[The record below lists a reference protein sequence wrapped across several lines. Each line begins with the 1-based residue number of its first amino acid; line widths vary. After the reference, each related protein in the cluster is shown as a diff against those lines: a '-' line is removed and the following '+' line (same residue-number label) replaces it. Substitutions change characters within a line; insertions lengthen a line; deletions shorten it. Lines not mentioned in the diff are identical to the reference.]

1 MNIRVLKIRGMYGFS
16 LVSLASLS
24 PSSAHH
30 ATNQAHELTLDGP
43 GWAQDHH
50 LDGPEWARG
59 LHLDGPLWA
68 PDHQF
73 YGPKLGPGKFMV
85 WLPWCLQNYA
95 RWMQRFIC
103 HDCGSVLDEWKQ
115 SWLEFW
121 QNTLLLVVRHI
132 WHLYLSLSLSL
143 SVALYLCL
151 YLSISLSISF
161 FLSLFFCWQADEQ

>member
-1 MNIRVLKIRGMYGFS
+1 MSPGPS
-16 LVSLASLS
+16 LGWPRMGPWPSLGWPMMGPW
-24 PSSAHH
+24 PSI
-30 ATNQAHELTLDGP
+30 
-43 GWAQDHH
+43 
-50 LDGPEWARG
+50 
-59 LHLDGPLWA
+59 LW
-68 PDHQF
+68 
-73 YGPKLGPGKFMV
+73 PKMGPGKFMV

-151 YLSISLSISF
+151 YLSISFYLSRSLY
-161 FLSLFFCWQADEQ
+161 LSLFVGRPMNNSGQICIKRASTSSLMAWHKASFNKLANGFS